1 MKPGRYDYLCFKIV
15 FTLHHMDF
23 LKITLL
29 DSKQEC
35 LRHLNIEKM
44 SRQVFYWQKEKRFI
58 QCKVKFHR
66 YTLQF

>member
-1 MKPGRYDYLCFKIV
+1 MKPGRYDYLCFKMV

-58 QCKVKFHR
+58 
-66 YTLQF
+66 